1 MIGGYNFRQPMTA
14 SDDLQARTIADFGEQ
29 WTSYSDTSGFFG
41 SPDLFNDFFNPLVRD
56 TDVAGLRVAEIGAG
70 TGRFVNV
77 LARAGA
83 ASVVALEPSGAF
95 GVLRKTT
102 AAFEDRIS
110 YLNVT
115 GDRLPPT
122 GDLDFVFAVGV
133 LHHIPDPAPVVTA
146 AFHALKRGGRMAVWL
161 YGREGNTFYL
171 ALARPMWWLRRRLS
185 REGLDR
191 FVHLLYPFFWCYM
204 TASRALPL
212 PLSAYMRQVMLPLTP
227 DKRRLVIYDQLNP
240 AYAKY
245 YTRDEARNLLASR
258 GFVDVRLHHRHGMSW
273 TVLGSKP

>member
-1 MIGGYNFRQPMTA
+1 MTM
-14 SDDLQARTIADFGEQ
+14 SDELQARTIADFGKQ

-56 TDVAGLRVAEIGAG
+56 TDVAGRRVAEIGAG

-83 ASVVALEPSGAF
+83 SHVVAVEPSDAF
-95 GVLRKTT
+95 RVLQQTT
-102 AAFEDRIS
+102 APFRDRIT
-110 YLNVT
+110 YVNAT
-115 GDRLPPT
+115 GERIPPS
-122 GDLDFVFAVGV
+122 GDLDYVFAIGV
-133 LHHIPDPAPVVTA
+133 LHHIPEPGPVVAA
-146 AFHALKRGGRMAVWL
+146 AFRALKPGGRLAVWL

-171 ALARPMWWLRRRLS
+171 MLARPMWWLRRRLS
-185 REGLDR
+185 HRGLDG
-191 FVHLLYPFFWCYM
+191 FVRLLYPFFWAYM

-212 PLSAYMRQVMLPLTP
+212 PLSAYMRRVMVPLTP

-245 YTRDEARNLLASR
+245 YTRQEARTLLEAH
-258 GFVDVRLHHRHGMSW
+258 GFADVRLHHRHGMSW
-273 TVLGSKP
+273 TVVGNRP